1 MPHIYTHKEQ
11 IPIQYRRLAYRQRAR
26 GKKILGL
33 QRRKPCYVTMC
44 RLPSDGLPAGQN
56 KNTEKKKKKITAKN
70 CWQE

>member
-11 IPIQYRRLAYRQRAR
+11 IPIQYRRLSYRQRDRAR
-26 GKKILGL
+26 GKNILGL

-56 KNTEKKKKKITAKN
+56 KNPETKRKEENTS
-70 CWQE
+70 